1 MADTGNRNLVTK
13 DMTMFKIR
21 MYTDIP
27 PNAVLVGHNI
37 FTKKP
42 KIYKSAF
49 LHMPW
54 FKSKFVT
61 MENHNRDL
69 APKKYELGGSDG
81 GLEITSD
88 VAVTYRV
95 TPIDPNMKMGF
106 VERWRSVIAGF
117 RNNTASSIV
126 KTALLAAGTVV
137 GGIVALP
144 LAIVIPVAAAGYVSF
159 FHQDEE
165 WVKEQGAYKAAY
177 QSKAAMA
184 ELEQTIYEELRAF
197 YASHSYDEIKGLKI
211 DLNRPE
217 FADLKAKLDVF
228 ATQYGIEATKIT
240 IKTAD
245 LTPESNQILQ
255 RQKEAEMKAK
265 EIERQAQAQ
274 ASVHERNKE
283 YAQQL
288 IALGLTPEQIAQILQ
303 VETAR
308 NLGGNAIV
316 NVGGSAPVQPMFA
329 MPINQGSSQT
339 GGNTSGDDEEQNT
352 NGPRLGR

>member
-1 MADTGNRNLVTK
+1 MADTGKKSLVTK
-13 DMTMFKIR
+13 EMTMFKIR

-42 KIYKSAF
+42 KIYHAAF

-69 APKKYELGGSDG
+69 APQKFELGGADS

-95 TPIDPNMKMGF
+95 KPMDPNMKMGF
-106 VERWRSVIAGF
+106 VERWRSVVAGF
-117 RNNTASSIV
+117 RNKTASSVV
-126 KTALLAAGTVV
+126 KTVLLTAGTVV
-137 GGIVALP
+137 GGIVAWP
-144 LAIVIPVAAAGYVSF
+144 LAIAIPAVAAGYISF
-159 FHQDEE
+159 FHQDED

-177 QSKAAMA
+177 ESKAAMG

-197 YASHSYDEIKGLKI
+197 YASHSYDQIKGLKV
-211 DLNRPE
+211 DFSRPE
-217 FADLKAKLDVF
+217 FADLKVKLDRF
-228 ATQYGIEATKIT
+228 AQQYGIEATKIT

-255 RQKEAEMKAK
+255 RQKEAEMRAT

-274 ASVHERNKE
+274 EAVHTRNQA

-288 IALGLTPEQIAQILQ
+288 KDLGLSPEQIAQILQ

-308 NLGGNAIV
+308 GLGGNAIV
-316 NVGGSAPVQPMFA
+316 NVGGAAPVQPMFT
-329 MPINQGSSQT
+329 MPVNT
-339 GGNTSGDDEEQNT
+339 GAQATNDDEQNSA
-352 NGPRLGR
+352 GQRRR